1 MAGTD
6 IAIDLGSANF
16 RLYVDGKGVVVDEP
30 NVIAVDEDSN
40 RVVAVGRRAYKMLGR
55 TSDRVRV
62 VKPVTGG
69 VISDLT
75 LMDATLQH
83 YLKKVTNS
91 RVFMPRAVVAVP
103 SGITEVERRAVV
115 DAVAANGIRKVCLIE
130 APVAA
135 AIGAGLDISRPHGSM
150 VVTLGEGV
158 SDIGVLSMNRL
169 SVSGSI
175 AVGGAVF
182 NEDIIKYARRKFDL
196 IIGEQTAEAAKCAV
210 GCAFPLKDIEKYE
223 LRGRD
228 ERNGLPAK
236 VEVTSDEIGE
246 AMLESVVKVVHKI
259 RSVLE
264 ETPPEL
270 TADIGN
276 AGIVLTGGGAKL
288 RGLDTLISK
297 QTKMRV
303 RIAEEPEDCV
313 ILGAGRAVQW
323 IDSVKMDAG
332 KENGNVPLTA
342 YYLGAAYG
350 KTGAERPQNVDGA
363 DRRKRR
369 CAYSERG
376 LGAYRAEGRGK
387 RRADGRQT
395 PRVGACGRKPRGI
408 GAGSLFE
415 KRRISLAQRNSLRLF
430 FTEIC
435 VPVLRAAG
443 CGAAVSGESEA
454 AQEERAL
461 GI

>member
-40 RVVAVGRRAYKMLGR
+40 RVVAVGRRAYKMFGR

-196 IIGEQTAEAAKCAV
+196 IIGEQTAETAKCAV

-259 RSVLE
+259 QSVLE

-342 YYLGAAYG
+342 YY
-350 KTGAERPQNVDGA
+350 
-363 DRRKRR
+363 
-369 CAYSERG
+369 
-376 LGAYRAEGRGK
+376 
-387 RRADGRQT
+387 
-395 PRVGACGRKPRGI
+395 
-408 GAGSLFE
+408 
-415 KRRISLAQRNSLRLF
+415 
-430 FTEIC
+430 
-435 VPVLRAAG
+435 
-443 CGAAVSGESEA
+443 
-454 AQEERAL
+454 
-461 GI
+461 

>member
-1 MAGTD
+1 M
-6 IAIDLGSANF
+6 
-16 RLYVDGKGVVVDEP
+16 
-30 NVIAVDEDSN
+30 
-40 RVVAVGRRAYKMLGR
+40 
-55 TSDRVRV
+55 
-62 VKPVTGG
+62 
-69 VISDLT
+69 
-75 LMDATLQH
+75 
-83 YLKKVTNS
+83 
-91 RVFMPRAVVAVP
+91 
-103 SGITEVERRAVV
+103 V

-259 RSVLE
+259 QSVLE

-313 ILGAGRAVQW
+313 ILGAGCAVQW

-342 YYLGAAYG
+342 YY
-350 KTGAERPQNVDGA
+350 
-363 DRRKRR
+363 
-369 CAYSERG
+369 
-376 LGAYRAEGRGK
+376 
-387 RRADGRQT
+387 
-395 PRVGACGRKPRGI
+395 
-408 GAGSLFE
+408 
-415 KRRISLAQRNSLRLF
+415 
-430 FTEIC
+430 
-435 VPVLRAAG
+435 
-443 CGAAVSGESEA
+443 
-454 AQEERAL
+454 
-461 GI
+461 

>member
-6 IAIDLGSANF
+6 IAINLGSANF

-196 IIGEQTAEAAKCAV
+196 IIGEQTAETAKCAV

-259 RSVLE
+259 QSVLE

-342 YYLGAAYG
+342 YY
-350 KTGAERPQNVDGA
+350 
-363 DRRKRR
+363 
-369 CAYSERG
+369 
-376 LGAYRAEGRGK
+376 
-387 RRADGRQT
+387 
-395 PRVGACGRKPRGI
+395 
-408 GAGSLFE
+408 
-415 KRRISLAQRNSLRLF
+415 
-430 FTEIC
+430 
-435 VPVLRAAG
+435 
-443 CGAAVSGESEA
+443 
-454 AQEERAL
+454 
-461 GI
+461 

>member
-16 RLYVDGKGVVVDEP
+16 RVYVDGKGVVVDEP

-196 IIGEQTAEAAKCAV
+196 IIGEQTAETAKCAV

-259 RSVLE
+259 QSVLE

-342 YYLGAAYG
+342 YY
-350 KTGAERPQNVDGA
+350 
-363 DRRKRR
+363 
-369 CAYSERG
+369 
-376 LGAYRAEGRGK
+376 
-387 RRADGRQT
+387 
-395 PRVGACGRKPRGI
+395 
-408 GAGSLFE
+408 
-415 KRRISLAQRNSLRLF
+415 
-430 FTEIC
+430 
-435 VPVLRAAG
+435 
-443 CGAAVSGESEA
+443 
-454 AQEERAL
+454 
-461 GI
+461 